1 VLLVED
7 NSVNQKVAVRFL
19 ERMGCTVRVADNG
32 VEAVKAFR
40 DGRFDIVLMDLQ
52 MPLMDGVAATREI
65 RRLEGEG
72 QPTPIVALTANAM
85 TGQLERCLAAGMNGF
100 LSKPLEISRLQEILE
115 RHGLSANLDAA
126 EATLVAMP
134 GPVDATR
141 WQELTAG
148 DSEFAA
154 ELAGAFIASGQQ
166 VLEEI
171 VAASASFDRGA
182 LGRAAHKLKGASA
195 NIHAERLRE
204 LAHEL
209 ETHSASL
216 DQARLKELVQQ
227 LRSEFERTVKFMDQ
241 LPAVRLPTAQ
251 QA

>member
-1 VLLVED
+1 
-7 NSVNQKVAVRFL
+7 
-19 ERMGCTVRVADNG
+19 VRVADNG
-32 VEAVKAFR
+32 VEGVKAFR
-40 DGRFDIVLMDLQ
+40 EGRFDIVLMDLQ
-52 MPLMDGVAATREI
+52 MPLMDGIAATREI
-65 RRLEGEG
+65 RLLEGDG
-72 QPTPIVALTANAM
+72 SQTPIVALTANAM

-100 LSKPLEISRLQEILE
+100 LSKPLEISRLQEMLE
-115 RHGLSANLDAA
+115 RHGLRANLDGADAA
-126 EATLVAMP
+126 PAAMP
-134 GPVDATR
+134 EPVDATR
-141 WQELTAG
+141 WRELTAG

-171 VAASASFDRGA
+171 AAALASFDRGA

-204 LAHEL
+204 SAYEL

-216 DQARLKELVQQ
+216 DQGRLKDVVQQ
-227 LRSEFERTVKFMDQ
+227 LRLEFERTVKFLER
-241 LPAVRLPTAQ
+241 LPAVRLPAAQ